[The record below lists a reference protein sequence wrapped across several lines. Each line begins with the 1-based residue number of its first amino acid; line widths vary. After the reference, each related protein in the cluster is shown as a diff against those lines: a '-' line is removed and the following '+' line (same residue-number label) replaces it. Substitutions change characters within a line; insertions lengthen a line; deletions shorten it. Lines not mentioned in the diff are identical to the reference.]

1 MANNKNGM
9 IIRVVCTLIVILWGA
24 LTTVILFMGNTVKAN
39 DDKATTEHTAIRKEF
54 KQDDDK
60 VSEKLMKEI
69 ALLRTEQRII
79 RKENNISFTKVLIAI
94 EQIKK

>member
-1 MANNKNGM
+1 MSNKNGM

-39 DDKATTEHTAIRKEF
+39 DNKATVEHTAIRKEF

-60 VSEKLMKEI
+60 V
-69 ALLRTEQRII
+69 
-79 RKENNISFTKVLIAI
+79 RKELMLKIEAVQMEQKIMRKETSLGFTKVLVAIA
-94 EQIKK
+94 EIKK